1 MAYLKTRS
9 SQAWQNNVMGPGSF
23 KTWEFQKLLLPG
35 SHPQKF
41 WFNRIGVQLRLGVV
55 KAPQVTLKNSP
66 LCSAKSEN
74 TGVKP
79 NAINKTNEKN
89 LTTVLERSLS
99 YSFWGLPVF

>member
-1 MAYLKTRS
+1 M
-9 SQAWQNNVMGPGSF
+9 
-23 KTWEFQKLLLPG
+23 
-35 SHPQKF
+35 
-41 WFNRIGVQLRLGVV
+41 QLRLGVV
-55 KAPQVTLKNSP
+55 KAPQVILKNSP

-99 YSFWGLPVF
+99 YSFWELPVF